1 MGELTRFTYVRF
13 LSVIKSE
20 MLLAQLLELLSD
32 AGFKPFSSSV
42 QQSGILL
49 VSRDIL
55 FSQKSLKS
63 SDVNELAMKE
73 YQCLNQIFKVKNIQA
88 ECLISTVLRTE
99 IFNIPTRDVKNGGK
113 TACLEVYP
121 ELEHY

>member
-1 MGELTRFTYVRF
+1 MDDLTKFTYVRF

-20 MLLAQLLELLSD
+20 ILIEQLLELLSD
-32 AGFKPFSSSV
+32 AGFKPFSSGIK
-42 QQSGILL
+42 QGGILL

-63 SDVNELAMKE
+63 SDMDELALKE
-73 YQCLNQIFKVKNIQA
+73 YQCLNQILKVKNIQA
-88 ECLISTVLRTE
+88 ECLISTVLRKE

-113 TACLEVYP
+113 TVCLDVYS